1 MLNLAPATIIS
12 RIITLIIAFTLHEF
26 AHATTAN
33 AFGDDTPRLAGR
45 LSLNPIVHLDMMGT
59 IMLLFAGFG
68 WAKPVPINPYV
79 IKRKNK
85 AGLML
90 VSIAGPLM
98 NLLLAII
105 AAIPL
110 RFRLVEFIN
119 VSNSFLPTFGQ
130 FLLEFVFINIA
141 LFLFNLI
148 PLAPLDGEKV
158 LSYFLPASFQNT
170 YAKIHQYG
178 PILLLAIAV
187 VGPMIGF
194 DLIGIIIGAPLMK
207 LTRFLVG
214 L

>member
-1 MLNLAPATIIS
+1 
-12 RIITLIIAFTLHEF
+12 
-26 AHATTAN
+26 
-33 AFGDDTPRLAGR
+33 
-45 LSLNPIVHLDMMGT
+45 
-59 IMLLFAGFG
+59 
-68 WAKPVPINPYV
+68 
-79 IKRKNK
+79 
-85 AGLML
+85 ML

-119 VSNSFLPTFGQ
+119 KSNSFLPTLGQ

-187 VGPMIGF
+187 VGPMVGF